1 MTERKRLLGYG
12 SVRDRNVFLLCWLAY
27 SATYIC
33 RLNYSAVIPAL
44 TTAGLFSESR
54 IAAVSSAFF
63 ICYGLGQIVSGV
75 VGDRLP
81 TDRMIFCGVL
91 LSAVS
96 NILIFFFHS
105 YRALLLLWA
114 ANGLFQSLVW
124 SPILKL
130 ASVEYDGEDR
140 ERFGMQMSTT
150 VPVGTV
156 LSYCVSLLTMLV
168 LPWHYV
174 FLTCGGA
181 LLAVA
186 LVWHFGV
193 RRLHLRTFA
202 PAVQRVKTGKKGT
215 LSKIFTGS
223 LLLLLVPIVV
233 QGTLKDSVTQWVPD
247 FFADGFQLSVSF
259 SLLLTMVLPII
270 NVTGAFLARWVNRYL
285 RSEVRTSGV
294 FFGIALFFLLVLPFA
309 AKRSAVLS
317 LIAMVMIT
325 NCMFA
330 VNVMLITL
338 VPLRFAK
345 QGVVSTVAGVLNAA
359 AYIGCAVMNQLA
371 GGLLE
376 RHSWSAV
383 MGFWT
388 ALCVAAILFC
398 LAAAARE
405 RRAQNR

>member
-1 MTERKRLLGYG
+1 MTAPKRMLGYG

-44 TTAGLFSESR
+44 TAAGVFSESR
-54 IAAVSSAFF
+54 IASVSSAFF
-63 ICYGLGQIVSGV
+63 VCYGLGQIVSGV
-75 VGDRLP
+75 VGDRLR
-81 TDRMIFCGVL
+81 TDLMIFYGVFF
-91 LSAVS
+91 SAVT
-96 NILIFFFHS
+96 NLLIFFFHT
-105 YRALLLLWA
+105 YWALLLLWA

-130 ASVEYDGEDR
+130 ASVEYGAEDR
-140 ERFGMQMSTT
+140 ERFGMHMSTT

-168 LPWHYV
+168 LPWRFV
-174 FLTCGGA
+174 FLTCGGV

-186 LVWHFGV
+186 LVWLLGV
-193 RRLHLRTFA
+193 RNLHLRQ
-202 PAVQRVKTGKKGT
+202 PVQAKQTGKRAAKGT
-215 LSKIFTGS
+215 LSKLLTGS
-223 LLLLLVPIVV
+223 LLLLLVPIVA

-247 FFADGFQLSVSF
+247 FFTDRFQLSVSF
-259 SLLLTMVLPII
+259 SLLLTMVLPVI

-285 RSEVRTSGV
+285 HSEVRTSAV
-294 FFGIALFFLLVLPFA
+294 FFGIALLFLLLLPVVA
-309 AKRSAVLS
+309 QYSAVLS

-330 VNVMLITL
+330 INVLLITL

-345 QGVVSTVAGVLNAA
+345 QGIVSTVAGVLNAT

-376 RHSWSAV
+376 RRSWLAV
-383 MGFWT
+383 MIFW
-388 ALCVAAILFC
+388 AVLCLVAILFC
-398 LAAAARE
+398 LLGSARE
-405 RRAQNR
+405 RKEQNA

>member
-1 MTERKRLLGYG
+1 MTKTKKRLGYG

-33 RLNYSAVIPAL
+33 RLNFSSVIPAL
-44 TTAGLFSESR
+44 TEAGVFSESR
-54 IAAVSSAFF
+54 IASVSSAFF

-75 VGDRLP
+75 VGDRLR
-81 TDRMIFCGVL
+81 TDRMIFYGVF
-91 LSAVS
+91 LSAVT
-96 NILIFFFHS
+96 NLLIFFFHT
-105 YRALLLLWA
+105 YWALLLLWA

-130 ASVEYDGEDR
+130 ASVEYNAEDR

-156 LSYCVSLLTMLV
+156 FSYCVSLLTMLV
-168 LPWHYV
+168 LPWRFV
-174 FLTCGGA
+174 FLTCGGV

-186 LVWHFGV
+186 LVWLFGV
-193 RRLHLRTFA
+193 RRLHLQQPVPVA
-202 PAVQRVKTGKKGT
+202 QSGKTAAKGT
-215 LSKIFTGS
+215 LSKVFTGS
-223 LLLLLVPIVV
+223 LLLLLVPIVA

-247 FFADGFQLSVSF
+247 FFADQFKLSVSF
-259 SLLLTMVLPII
+259 SLLLTMVLPVI

-285 RSEVRTSGV
+285 RSEVRTSAV
-294 FFGIALFFLLVLPFA
+294 FFGIALVFLLALPFA
-309 AKRSAVLS
+309 ARHSAVLS

-330 VNVMLITL
+330 INVMLITL
-338 VPLRFAK
+338 VPLHFAE
-345 QGVVSTVAGVLNAA
+345 QGVVCTVAGVLNAT

-376 RHSWSAV
+376 RRSWLAV
-383 MGFWT
+383 LVFW
-388 ALCVAAILFC
+388 AVLCLVAILFC
-398 LAAAARE
+398 LPGTARE
-405 RRAQNR
+405 RKAQTP